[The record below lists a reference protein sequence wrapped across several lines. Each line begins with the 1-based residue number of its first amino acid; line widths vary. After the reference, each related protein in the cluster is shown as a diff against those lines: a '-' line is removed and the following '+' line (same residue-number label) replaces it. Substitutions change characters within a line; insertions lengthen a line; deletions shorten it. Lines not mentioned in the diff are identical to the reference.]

1 MSGWIKVHRQLTNHW
16 IWENPN
22 YLKWWLDILMQANIE
37 GKKVL
42 IKGQLIDVERG
53 QVVYSYDTWAN
64 RWKINKSK
72 VVRFL
77 KMLEKDLMIELKN
90 ETVTTRLIVCK
101 YDTYQGER
109 NGSETQVTRTRNAD
123 ETQVKPTKEVKEI
136 KNEIILN
143 RYIIEAE
150 FFKELPMQ
158 VPFVNQLKTI
168 HGIDQV
174 QLDKYL
180 NEYLAVNE
188 GKEFKAIQDLKRDFN
203 FYVKNSINFQ
213 PKTTNRNNYKTPEKK
228 ENYNVFEEIWQDLQ
242 REKEQLKNQ
251 SNEGND
257 N

>member
-1 MSGWIKVHRQLTNHW
+1 MSGWIKLHRQLTNHW
-16 IWENPN
+16 IWDKPE
-22 YLKWWLDILMQANIE
+22 YLKWWLDIIIQANIE
-37 GKKVL
+37 SKKVL
-42 IKGQLIDVERG
+42 IKDQLIEVNRG
-53 QVVYSYDTWAN
+53 EVVYSYDTWAN

-109 NGSETQVTRTRNAD
+109 NGNETQVKRNWNAD

-143 RYIIEAE
+143 RYIIEEE

-158 VPFVNQLKTI
+158 VPFINQLKSI
-168 HGIDQV
+168 HGIDQA

-203 FYVKNSINFQ
+203 YYVKNSINFQ
-213 PKTTNRNNYKTPEKK
+213 PKTNNRNNYKAVDKPKSENIFEKI
-228 ENYNVFEEIWQDLQ
+228 YQDMQ
-242 REKEQLKNQ
+242 REKEQLKQ
-251 SNEGND
+251 NEQ
-257 N
+257 

>member
-16 IWENPN
+16 IWEKPE
-22 YLKWWLDILMQANIE
+22 YLKWWLDILIQANIE
-37 GKKVL
+37 SKKVL
-42 IKGQLIDVERG
+42 IKGQLIEVERG

-64 RWKINKSK
+64 RWQINKSK

-90 ETVTTRLIVCK
+90 ETVTTRITICK

-109 NGSETQVTRTRNAD
+109 NGSETQVTRTRNAS
-123 ETQVKPTKEVKEI
+123 ETQVKSTKEVKEL

-143 RYIIEAE
+143 RYIIEQE

-158 VPFVNQLKTI
+158 VPFVNQLKSI
-168 HGIDQV
+168 HGIDQS
-174 QLDKYL
+174 QLEKYL

-213 PKTTNRNNYKTPEKK
+213 PKTNARSNFKPPEKK
-228 ENYNVFEEIWQDLQ
+228 TENVFEKIYQDMQ
-242 REKEQLKNQ
+242 REKEQLKQ
-251 SNEGND
+251 KEQ
-257 N
+257 

>member
-16 IWENPN
+16 IWDKPE
-22 YLKWWLDILMQANIE
+22 YLKWWLDILIQANIE
-37 GKKVL
+37 SKKVL
-42 IKGQLIDVERG
+42 IKGQLINVERG

-64 RWKINKSK
+64 RWQINKSK

-109 NGSETQVTRTRNAD
+109 NGSETQVTRTRNAS
-123 ETQVKPTKEVKEI
+123 ETQVKPTKEVKEL

-143 RYIIEAE
+143 RYIIEQE

-158 VPFVNQLKTI
+158 VPFVNQLKSI
-168 HGIDQV
+168 HGIDQS

-213 PKTTNRNNYKTPEKK
+213 PKTNGRSNFKPPEKK
-228 ENYNVFEEIWQDLQ
+228 TENVFEKIYQDMQ
-242 REKEQLKNQ
+242 REKEQLKQ
-251 SNEGND
+251 KEQ
-257 N
+257 